1 MKNQNILALALKPAR
16 RMTKSVGIGIV
27 LMLAVALVAMIT
39 PSGASGRRPCQ
50 GPTATLLVTGLDT
63 GMESAK
69 GSTVG
74 PDGALYVTEGAAGRI
89 SRVDPQTGEVT
100 TFASG
105 LPPAI
110 IRIGG
115 SIIGGAIDVA
125 FIDNVAYALVTLV
138 SPDVG
143 GSDVD
148 GIYRIDGPDSF
159 TVVADIGEFNLANPP
174 PTPFVVPTGLQYAL
188 QTYRGGF
195 LVTDGHLNRVLRVT
209 LDGEVTVLIAFDNIV
224 PTGLEVRGNTIYMA
238 EAGPV
243 PHLPENGKV
252 VSFGPHSPNA
262 TEVASG
268 APLLVDVEFG
278 GGRLYALSQGI
289 FPVGG
294 DPGSPALPN
303 TGSLVKVNGDGT
315 FTVITEPLDRPT
327 SLEFIGNTA
336 YVVNLSGEIW
346 KIDGARCPRWFSR
359 SSVRSISRVCK
370 QTRSPK
376 AVTPP

>member
-1 MKNQNILALALKPAR
+1 MKNQNILALALKPAMR
-16 RMTKSVGIGIV
+16 VTKSVGIGIV
-27 LMLAVALVAMIT
+27 LMLAAALVAIVT
-39 PSGASGRRPCQ
+39 PSAASGRRPCQ

-63 GMESAK
+63 GLESAK

-89 SRVDPQTGEVT
+89 SRVDPLTGEVT

-110 IRIGG
+110 I
-115 SIIGGAIDVA
+115 SIGGAIDVA
-125 FIDNVAYALVTLV
+125 FIDNIAYALVTLV

-252 VSFGPHSPNA
+252 VSFGPNSPTA

-303 TGSLVKVNGDGT
+303 TGALVKVNGDGT
-315 FTVITEPLDRPT
+315 FTVIMEPLDRPT

-336 YVVNLSGEIW
+336 YVVNLTGEIW
-346 KIDGARCPRWFSR
+346 KIDGVRCRP
-359 SSVRSISRVCK
+359 
-370 QTRSPK
+370 
-376 AVTPP
+376 

>member
-1 MKNQNILALALKPAR
+1 MKKQNILALAIKPTR
-16 RMTKSVGIGIV
+16 RVTKSVGIGIV
-27 LMLAVALVAMIT
+27 LMLAAAVITMIT
-39 PSGASGRRPCQ
+39 PSAASGRRPCQ
-50 GPTATLLVTGLDT
+50 GPTATVLVTGLDT
-63 GMESAK
+63 GVESAK

-74 PDGALYVTEGAAGRI
+74 PDGALYVTEGVAGRI
-89 SRVDPQTGEVT
+89 SRVDPQTGERT

-110 IRIGG
+110 ISIGG
-115 SIIGGAIDVA
+115 AFIGGAIDVA
-125 FIDNVAYALVTLV
+125 FIDNIAYALVTLV

-143 GSDVD
+143 GSHVD
-148 GIYRIDGPDSF
+148 GIYRVDGPDSF

-209 LDGEVTVLIAFDNIV
+209 LDGEVSILIAFDNIV
-224 PTGLEVRGNTIYMA
+224 PTGLEVRGNRVYMA

-243 PHLPENGKV
+243 PELPQDGKV
-252 VSFGPHSPNA
+252 VSFGPRSPTA
-262 TEVASG
+262 TVVASG

-278 GGRLYALSQGI
+278 SGNLLYALSQGDWS
-289 FPVGG
+289 GG

-303 TGSLVKVNGDGT
+303 TGALVKVNGDGT

-336 YVVNLSGEIW
+336 YVVNLTGEIW
-346 KIDGARCPRWFSR
+346 KIDGVRCRP
-359 SSVRSISRVCK
+359 
-370 QTRSPK
+370 
-376 AVTPP
+376 